1 MLVSNPIMLFFKYVI
16 PSMLGFLAV
25 SSASIIDGYFVG
37 NYVGSVSLAA
47 ISVSFPLF
55 NLLFGFALMFAVG
68 SSVITGKLMGEGNKE
83 EASNV
88 FSKAIYIIVVLSIS
102 LNLLLYLNVDRV
114 LDLINVKDELR
125 VETLNYLPIILKF
138 LPFLMVGITV
148 DYFVKVDENPNL
160 SFLALVISSL
170 VNIILDSYNFV

>member
-1 MLVSNPIMLFFKYVI
+1 MLVSKPFILFFKYVI

-47 ISVSFPLF
+47 INVSFPLF

-68 SSVITGKLMGEGNKE
+68 SSVMTGKLMGEGNKE

-88 FSKAIYIIVVLSIS
+88 FSKAIYVIAVSYTHLTLPTKRIV
-102 LNLLLYLNVDRV
+102 
-114 LDLINVKDELR
+114 
-125 VETLNYLPIILKF
+125 
-138 LPFLMVGITV
+138 
-148 DYFVKVDENPNL
+148 
-160 SFLALVISSL
+160 
-170 VNIILDSYNFV
+170 